1 MRGQLCGQLWRQAK
15 WVACACIGVFMLVW
29 SNSAAAQAALAPVPL
44 AGSVEPGEHSE
55 LDATVQ
61 APFHAAPGARATQ
74 ARTFI
79 VRLAYPGGIGRT
91 AESGDTGGTGRAAGS
106 GDTAGAAG
114 VGAVGS
120 AGAAGSVGSAGALPA
135 HMAHPVAWRLT
146 LSGPGPQGAVRRQ
159 WSGRAS
165 VGARTV
171 SLALPW
177 DGRADADARGRR
189 AQVADGLYQ
198 LRLLAV
204 ADPGTPQE
212 AQVEQQWQILVQRGR
227 SAAPRVPAFHT
238 GLQQLPSLDG
248 QADYRIAYANLH
260 SQTRHSDGGAA
271 LDACRGA
278 QEPQTAPFGPI
289 DAYLYA
295 QHHGLDVLLASE
307 HNHMYDGSDGTNPLA
322 NPAEAK
328 ALYQTG
334 LAEAAAYTA
343 AHPGFL
349 ALYGMEWGVINKGGH
364 LNLFNSDQLLG
375 WEKNA
380 RGELLADVETP
391 KGDYAALY
399 ALMRERGWLGQFN
412 HPAYA
417 GQFLVNGQPLG
428 YTPDGDAAMVLCE
441 VMNTSAF
448 STNEQETEN
457 RRSNYEAACN
467 RALAAGYHVAFS
479 SNQDNHCAN
488 WGAAY
493 GNRTAVL
500 VASPAAGTPL
510 SRDSFL
516 EALRARRVFATMDK
530 HAQLLFTANGKLM
543 GERFD
548 NRGPLHLATSFSNS
562 AGRQA
567 AVVAIFHGVPGSN
580 GSVTQISEQAELTV
594 TPASGPHFYYARLT
608 QDDGNIVWSAP
619 VWVNQLPE

>member
-1 MRGQLCGQLWRQAK
+1 MVGQLRQVQPWRGVARAL
-15 WVACACIGVFMLVW
+15 ACACVGTLLIAW
-29 SNSAAAQAALAPVPL
+29 SNSAAAQD
-44 AGSVEPGEHSE
+44 GSPEPREHSE
-55 LDATVQ
+55 LDATVV
-61 APFHAAPGARATQ
+61 APFRAAAAARTTQ

-79 VRLAYPGGIGRT
+79 VRLSYPD
-91 AESGDTGGTGRAAGS
+91 EGRAH
-106 GDTAGAAG
+106 
-114 VGAVGS
+114 AVR
-120 AGAAGSVGSAGALPA
+120 
-135 HMAHPVAWRLT
+135 WTLT
-146 LSGPGPQGAVRRQ
+146 LSGPGPQGAVLRR
-159 WSGRAS
+159 WSGTQQVAAGGRS
-165 VGARTV
+165 VTV
-171 SLALPW
+171 SW
-177 DGRADADARGRR
+177 DGRADADARERR
-189 AQVADGLYQ
+189 MLAPDGLYQ

-204 ADPGTPQE
+204 ADASTPQE
-212 AQVEQQWQILVQRGR
+212 AQVEQQWQIQVRRGA
-227 SAAPRVPAFHT
+227 STALRVPAFQA
-238 GLQQLPSLDG
+238 GLRHLSSLSD
-248 QADYRIAYANLH
+248 QVDYRIVYANLH

-271 LDACRGA
+271 LDACHGA

-289 DAYLYA
+289 DAYKYA
-295 QHHGLDVLLASE
+295 QDHGLDALLTSE
-307 HNHMYDGSDGTNPLA
+307 HNHMYDGSDGTNA
-322 NPAEAK
+322 AAVPAEAK

-364 LNLFNSDQLLG
+364 LNIFNSEQLLG
-375 WEKNA
+375 WERNA
-380 RGELLADVETP
+380 SGELLADMETP
-391 KGDYAALY
+391 KSDYAALY

-428 YTPDGDAAMVLCE
+428 YTQDGDTAMVLCE

-448 STNEQETEN
+448 STNDEETET

-488 WGAAY
+488 WGASY

-500 VASPAAGTPL
+500 VANPAAGMPV
-510 SRDSFL
+510 SRDSVL
-516 EALRARRVFATMDK
+516 DALRARRVFATMDK
-530 HAQLLFTANGKLM
+530 HAQLLFTANDRLM

-548 NRGPLHLATSFSNS
+548 NHGPLHLATHFSNS

-567 AVVAIFHGVPGSN
+567 AAIAILHGVPGGN
-580 GSVTQISEQAELTV
+580 GSVTQVSDQAELTL
-594 TPASGPHFYYARLT
+594 TPAPGPHFYYARLT

-619 VWVNQLPE
+619 VWVNQLP

>member
-1 MRGQLCGQLWRQAK
+1 MLKILRRLW
-15 WVACACIGVFMLVW
+15 WPWPPWLACACAGLLLITW
-29 SNSAAAQAALAPVPL
+29 SNSAAAQ
-44 AGSVEPGEHSE
+44 EPKEHSE
-55 LDATVQ
+55 LDATVV
-61 APFHAAPGARATQ
+61 APFHAARGERVTQ
-74 ARTFI
+74 ARTFV
-79 VRLAYPGGIGRT
+79 VRLAYPD
-91 AESGDTGGTGRAAGS
+91 EGRAH
-106 GDTAGAAG
+106 
-114 VGAVGS
+114 AVR
-120 AGAAGSVGSAGALPA
+120 
-135 HMAHPVAWRLT
+135 WTLT
-146 LSGPGPQGAVRRQ
+146 LSGPGPQGAVLRR
-159 WSGRAS
+159 WSGTEQ
-165 VGARTV
+165 VGAGGKSV
-171 SLALPW
+171 NLPW
-177 DGRADADARGRR
+177 DGRADADARERR
-189 AQVADGLYQ
+189 ALAADGIYQ
-198 LRLLAV
+198 LRLRAV
-204 ADPGTPQE
+204 ADEGTRE
-212 AQVEQQWQILVQRGR
+212 AQVEQQWQIQVQRGA
-227 SAAPRVPAFHT
+227 STVPRVPAFQA
-238 GLQQLPSLDG
+238 GLQQLPGLEG
-248 QADYRIAYANLH
+248 QPGYRIVYANLH

-271 LDACRGA
+271 LDACHGA
-278 QEPQTAPFGPI
+278 QDPQTAPFGPI
-289 DAYLYA
+289 DAYTYA
-295 QHHGLDVLLASE
+295 QQHGLDALLTSE
-307 HNHMYDGSDGTNPLA
+307 HNHMYDGSDGTNPA
-322 NPAEAK
+322 ATPAEAI

-364 LNLFNSDQLLG
+364 LNIFNSEQLLG

-380 RGELLADVETP
+380 NGELLADVETP
-391 KGDYAALY
+391 KSDYAALY
-399 ALMRERGWLGQFN
+399 ALMRERGWIGQFN
-412 HPAYA
+412 HPAQA

-448 STNEQETEN
+448 STNDQETET

-500 VASPAAGTPL
+500 VASPSAGTPV

-530 HAQLLFTANGKLM
+530 HAQLLFMANGKLM

-548 NRGPLHLATSFSNS
+548 NQGPLRLSTHFSNS

-567 AVVAIFHGVPGSN
+567 AAIALFHGVPGGN
-580 GSVTQISEQAELTV
+580 GSITQVSDQAEVTV
-594 TPASGPHFYYARLT
+594 TPAPGPHFYYARLT

-619 VWVNQLPE
+619 VWVNQRP

>member
-1 MRGQLCGQLWRQAK
+1 M
-15 WVACACIGVFMLVW
+15 ACACIGAVLLAW
-29 SNSAAAQAALAPVPL
+29 SSSTAAQAGA
-44 AGSVEPGEHSE
+44 EPKEHSE

-61 APFHAAPGARATQ
+61 APFRAAPAQRGTQ
-74 ARTFI
+74 ARTFV
-79 VRLAYPGGIGRT
+79 VRLAYPDGGRPH
-91 AESGDTGGTGRAAGS
+91 
-106 GDTAGAAG
+106 
-114 VGAVGS
+114 AVRWS
-120 AGAAGSVGSAGALPA
+120 
-135 HMAHPVAWRLT
+135 LT
-146 LSGPGPQGAVRRQ
+146 LSGPGPQGTVLRR
-159 WSGRAS
+159 WSGMEQVGE
-165 VGARTV
+165 VGAGGASER
-171 SLALPW
+171 SIRLPW
-177 DGRADADARGRR
+177 DGRADADARTRR
-189 AQVADGLYQ
+189 AQAADGLYQ

-204 ADPGTPQE
+204 ADAGTPQE
-212 AQVEQQWQILVQRGR
+212 AQAEQQWPIQVQRGR
-227 SAAPRVPAFHT
+227 SAGPRLPAFQA
-238 GLQQLPSLDG
+238 GVQQLPSLDG
-248 QADYRIAYANLH
+248 QVDYRIVYANLH

-289 DAYLYA
+289 DAYKYA
-295 QHHGLDVLLASE
+295 QDHGLDALLTSE
-307 HNHMYDGSDGTNPLA
+307 HNHMYDGSDGTNA
-322 NPAEAK
+322 AATPAEAK

-364 LNLFNSDQLLG
+364 LNIFNSEQLLG
-375 WEKNA
+375 WEKNG
-380 RGELLADVETP
+380 RGELLADIETP

-399 ALMRERGWLGQFN
+399 ALMRERGWIGQFN

-417 GQFLVNGQPLG
+417 GQFLVGGQPLG
-428 YTPDGDAAMVLCE
+428 YTADGDAAMVLCE

-448 STNEQETEN
+448 STNDKETET

-488 WGAAY
+488 WGASY

-500 VASPAAGTPL
+500 VGSPAAGMPV

-516 EALRARRVFATMDK
+516 AALRARRVFATMDK

-548 NRGPLHLATSFSNS
+548 NQGPLHLATHFSNS

-567 AVVAIFHGVPGSN
+567 AAVAIFHGVPGGN
-580 GSVTQISEQAELTV
+580 GSVTALSDQAEFTV
-594 TPASGPHFYYARLT
+594 TPAPGAHFYYARLT
-608 QDDGNIVWSAP
+608 QDDGNLVWSAP
-619 VWVNQLPE
+619 VWVNQLP

>member
-1 MRGQLCGQLWRQAK
+1 MVKILRRWRPP
-15 WVACACIGVFMLVW
+15 WLACACAGVLLITW
-29 SNSAAAQAALAPVPL
+29 SNTAAAQ
-44 AGSVEPGEHSE
+44 EPKEHSE
-55 LDATVQ
+55 LDATVV
-61 APFHAAPGARATQ
+61 APFRAAAAARTTQ
-74 ARTFI
+74 SRTFI
-79 VRLAYPGGIGRT
+79 VRLAYPDEART
-91 AESGDTGGTGRAAGS
+91 H
-106 GDTAGAAG
+106 
-114 VGAVGS
+114 AVR
-120 AGAAGSVGSAGALPA
+120 
-135 HMAHPVAWRLT
+135 WTLT
-146 LSGPGPQGAVRRQ
+146 LSGPGPQGAVLRR
-159 WSGRAS
+159 WSGTQQ
-165 VGARTV
+165 VGADGQSIT
-171 SLALPW
+171 LPW
-177 DGRADADARGRR
+177 DGRADADARKRR
-189 AQVADGLYQ
+189 ALAPDGLYQ

-204 ADPGTPQE
+204 ADAGTPQE
-212 AQVEQQWQILVQRGR
+212 AQVEQQWHIQVQRGA
-227 SAAPRVPAFHT
+227 STAPRVPAFQA
-238 GLQQLPSLDG
+238 GLQHLSRLDG
-248 QADYRIAYANLH
+248 QVDYRIVYANLH

-289 DAYLYA
+289 DAYKYA
-295 QHHGLDVLLASE
+295 QDHGLDALLTSE
-307 HNHMYDGSDGTNPLA
+307 HNHMYDGSDGTNA
-322 NPAEAK
+322 AAVPAEAK

-364 LNLFNSDQLLG
+364 LNIVNSDQLLG
-375 WEKNA
+375 WERNA
-380 RGELLADVETP
+380 GGELLADVETP
-391 KGDYAALY
+391 KSDYAALY

-412 HPAYA
+412 HPAQT

-428 YTPDGDAAMVLCE
+428 YTQDGDAAMVLCE

-448 STNEQETEN
+448 STNDKETET

-488 WGAAY
+488 WGASY

-500 VASPAAGTPL
+500 VANPAAGMPVT
-510 SRDSFL
+510 RDSFID
-516 EALRARRVFATMDK
+516 ALRARRVFATMDK

-548 NRGPLHLATSFSNS
+548 NHGPLHLATHFSNS

-567 AVVAIFHGVPGSN
+567 AAIAILHGVPGGN
-580 GSVTQISEQAELTV
+580 GSVTAISDQAETTL
-594 TPASGPHFYYARLT
+594 TPAPGPHFYYARLT

-619 VWVNQLPE
+619 VWVNQLP

>member
-1 MRGQLCGQLWRQAK
+1 M
-15 WVACACIGVFMLVW
+15 ACACVGAVLFAW
-29 SNSAAAQAALAPVPL
+29 SSSAAAQAQ
-44 AGSVEPGEHSE
+44 AGAEPKEHSE

-61 APFHAAPGARATQ
+61 APFRATAGARATQ

-79 VRLAYPGGIGRT
+79 VRLDFPDGGRLH
-91 AESGDTGGTGRAAGS
+91 
-106 GDTAGAAG
+106 
-114 VGAVGS
+114 AVRWS
-120 AGAAGSVGSAGALPA
+120 
-135 HMAHPVAWRLT
+135 LT
-146 LSGPGPQGAVRRQ
+146 LSGPGPQGAVLRR
-159 WSGRAS
+159 WSGTEQ
-165 VGARTV
+165 VGASGR
-171 SLALPW
+171 SIRLPW
-177 DGRADADARGRR
+177 DGRADADARERR
-189 AQVADGLYQ
+189 ALVPDGLYQ

-204 ADPGTPQE
+204 ADAGTPQGTHE
-212 AQVEQQWQILVQRGR
+212 EQGEQGEQAAQVEQAEQVEQRWQIQVQRER
-227 SAAPRVPAFHT
+227 SAAPRVPAFQA
-238 GLQQLPSLDG
+238 GMQQLPSLEG
-248 QADYRIAYANLH
+248 QADYRIVHANLH

-289 DAYLYA
+289 DAYRYA
-295 QHHGLDVLLASE
+295 QQHGLDALLTSE
-307 HNHMYDGSDGTNPLA
+307 HNHMYDGSDGTNSAAEPS
-322 NPAEAK
+322 EAK

-334 LAEAAAYTA
+334 LAEAAAYSA

-364 LNLFNSDQLLG
+364 LNILNSDQLLG
-375 WEKNA
+375 WERNG
-380 RGELLADVETP
+380 RGELLADIDTP

-399 ALMRERGWLGQFN
+399 SLMRTRGWLGQFN
-412 HPAYA
+412 HPASA

-428 YTPDGDAAMVLCE
+428 FTADGDAAMVLCE

-448 STNEQETEN
+448 STNDQETET
-457 RRSNYEAACN
+457 RHSNYEAACN

-500 VASPAAGTPL
+500 VSSMPAGATGTATPQAL
-510 SRDSFL
+510 TRDSFL

-548 NRGPLHLATSFSNS
+548 NRGPLHLATHFSNS
-562 AGRQA
+562 AGREA
-567 AVVAIFHGVPGSN
+567 AAVAIFHGVPGGN
-580 GSVTQISEQAELTV
+580 GSVTAIADQASVTV
-594 TPASGPHFYYARLT
+594 TPAPGPHFYYVRLT
-608 QDDGNIVWSAP
+608 QDDGNLVWSAP
-619 VWVNQLPE
+619 VWVNQLPDQLPDQQPWKEPPM

>member
-1 MRGQLCGQLWRQAK
+1 MFWQLRQWQPRRGLARAL
-15 WVACACIGVFMLVW
+15 ACVCVGALLIAW
-29 SNSAAAQAALAPVPL
+29 SNTAAAQD
-44 AGSVEPGEHSE
+44 GSAEPREHSE
-55 LDATVQ
+55 LDATVF
-61 APFHAAPGARATQ
+61 APFHAARGERVTQ
-74 ARTFI
+74 ARAFV
-79 VRLAYPGGIGRT
+79 VRLSYPD
-91 AESGDTGGTGRAAGS
+91 EGRAH
-106 GDTAGAAG
+106 
-114 VGAVGS
+114 AVR
-120 AGAAGSVGSAGALPA
+120 
-135 HMAHPVAWRLT
+135 WTLT
-146 LSGPGPQGAVRRQ
+146 LSGPGPQGAVLRR
-159 WSGRAS
+159 WSGTQQ
-165 VGARTV
+165 VGAGGTSV
-171 SLALPW
+171 SLPW
-177 DGRADADARGRR
+177 DGRADADARERR
-189 AQVADGLYQ
+189 MLAPDGLYQ

-204 ADPGTPQE
+204 ADAGTPQE
-212 AQVEQQWQILVQRGR
+212 AQVEQQWQIQVQRGA
-227 SAAPRVPAFHT
+227 STAPRVPSFQA
-238 GLQQLPSLDG
+238 GLRHLSSLDD
-248 QADYRIAYANLH
+248 QVDYRIVYANLH

-271 LDACRGA
+271 LDACHGA

-289 DAYLYA
+289 DAYKYA
-295 QHHGLDVLLASE
+295 QDHGLDALLTSE
-307 HNHMYDGSDGTNPLA
+307 HNHMYDGSDGTNPA
-322 NPAEAK
+322 ATPAEAK

-364 LNLFNSDQLLG
+364 LNIFNSDQLLG

-380 RGELLADVETP
+380 QGELLADVETP
-391 KGDYAALY
+391 KSDYAALY
-399 ALMRERGWLGQFN
+399 ALMRERGWIGQFN

-417 GQFLVNGQPLG
+417 GQFLVDGQPLG

-448 STNEQETEN
+448 STNVQETET

-500 VASPAAGTPL
+500 VASPAAGMPV

-516 EALRARRVFATMDK
+516 DALRARRVFATMDK

-548 NRGPLHLATSFSNS
+548 NHGPLQLSASFSNS

-567 AVVAIFHGVPGSN
+567 AAVAIFHGVPGGN
-580 GSVTQISEQAELTV
+580 GSVTQVSDQAELMV
-594 TPASGPHFYYARLT
+594 TPAPGPHFYYVRLT

-619 VWVNQLPE
+619 VWVNQLP